1 MIKVYKIKVA
11 EKVYEVE
18 VEAITEKEGKI
29 AATAPVAAPAA
40 APVAVGEGTKIEAPM
55 QGKILDVVVSVGSKV
70 KAGETLIVI
79 EAMKMENPIVA
90 PCDGTITSISINKGD
105 MVDGGDI
112 LATIA

>member
-29 AATAPVAAPAA
+29 ASSAPATSAAPV

-55 QGKILDVVVSVGSKV
+55 QGKILDV
-70 KAGETLIVI
+70 
-79 EAMKMENPIVA
+79 
-90 PCDGTITSISINKGD
+90 
-105 MVDGGDI
+105 
-112 LATIA
+112 